1 MRKFDDPR
9 TQNLAD
15 EIKRQYG
22 NLRRFSREIGIP
34 YSSLVSMLNNGA
46 YTMGYSTML
55 EICMLLKLD
64 PVDFTPLMS
73 SKSIGEQLLERQIMD
88 GFSKLNQ
95 DGKNRVME
103 MLEIYT
109 QIDKYTV

>member
-22 NLRRFSREIGIP
+22 NLRRFSREIDIP

-55 EICMLLKLD
+55 EICTMLKLD

-88 GFSKLNQ
+88 GFSRLNQ